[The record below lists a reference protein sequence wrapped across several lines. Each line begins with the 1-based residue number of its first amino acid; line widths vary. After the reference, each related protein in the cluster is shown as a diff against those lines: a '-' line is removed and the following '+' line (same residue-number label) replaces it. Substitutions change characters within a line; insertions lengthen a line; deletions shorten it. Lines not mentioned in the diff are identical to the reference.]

1 MVLKRR
7 RDGNYDLRLGAVER
21 GLVVELCT
29 DLAEALRAGVE
40 NPSFRRLSPTAYPE
54 APQFEQAYQSL
65 TADELVAARVG
76 ALETV
81 RENCEDGEV
90 APDEI
95 DAWLT
100 SLNALRLVIGTELD
114 VGEQHDSL
122 DVDEDDPDFQV
133 HVIYDFLTALLAMF
147 LAEASGRL

>member
-1 MVLKRR
+1 MVLERR
-7 RDGNYDLRLGAVER
+7 HDGNYDLRLGDVER
-21 GLVVELCT
+21 QLVVQLCT
-29 DLAEALRAGVE
+29 DLAEALQTGVE
-40 NPSFRRLSPTAYPE
+40 NPSLRRLSPPAYPD
-54 APQFEQAYQSL
+54 APRLERSYQSL
-65 TADELVAARVG
+65 TGDELVAARVG

-81 RENCEDGEV
+81 RQNCDDGEV
-90 APDEI
+90 GADEI

-122 DVDEDDPDFQV
+122 DVDEDDPDFQT

-147 LAEASGRL
+147 LGEASRRF